1 MTTTYEALLHRAR
14 ELADSGGRRLL
25 GITGAPGAGKSTL
38 AERLAVDL
46 GADAVVVPMDGFHL
60 AARQLVAQGLAD
72 VKGAPQTFDDAGY
85 AALLRRLVDQREGE
99 VVYAP
104 AFERDLEEPIAGA
117 IRVEASVALVIT
129 EGNYLLAETGAWP
142 LASACLDETW
152 FLDLDPQVR
161 LARLIARHE
170 RFGKSPE
177 AARRWAE
184 ENDERNAQL
193 IEATAERA
201 DARLLLA

>member
-1 MTTTYEALLHRAR
+1 MP
-14 ELADSGGRRLL
+14 GRRGRRGLHFCRESRA
-25 GITGAPGAGKSTL
+25 IP
-38 AERLAVDL
+38 VD
-46 GADAVVVPMDGFHL
+46 
-60 AARQLVAQGLAD
+60 
-72 VKGAPQTFDDAGY
+72 GAPQTFDDAGY

-117 IRVEASVALVIT
+117 IRVEASVPLVIT

-142 LASACLDETW
+142 LAFACLDETW

-170 RFGKSPE
+170 RFGKSPG
-177 AARRWAE
+177 AARRSWPFRWKWASCASK
-184 ENDERNAQL
+184 RRRPQ
-193 IEATAERA
+193 
-201 DARLLLA
+201 

>member
-1 MTTTYEALLHRAR
+1 M
-14 ELADSGGRRLL
+14 
-25 GITGAPGAGKSTL
+25 
-38 AERLAVDL
+38 
-46 GADAVVVPMDGFHL
+46 
-60 AARQLVAQGLAD
+60 
-72 VKGAPQTFDDAGY
+72 
-85 AALLRRLVDQREGE
+85 
-99 VVYAP
+99 YAP

-117 IRVEASVALVIT
+117 IRVEASVPLVIT

-142 LASACLDETW
+142 LAFACLDETW

-177 AARRWAE
+177 AARWWAE

>member
-1 MTTTYEALLHRAR
+1 MTTTYDDLLQRAR

-38 AERLAVDL
+38 AERFADDL
-46 GADAVVVPMDGFHL
+46 GAGAVVVPMDGFHL
-60 AARQLVAQGLAD
+60 AARQLVALGLAD

-117 IRVEASVALVIT
+117 IRVEASVPLVIT

-142 LASACLDETW
+142 LVFACLDETW

-170 RFGKSPE
+170 RFGKSPG

>member
-1 MTTTYEALLHRAR
+1 MTTTYDDLLHRAR

-38 AERLAVDL
+38 AERLADDL

-60 AARQLVAQGLAD
+60 AQCQLEAQGLAV

-117 IRVEASVALVIT
+117 IRVEASVPLVIT

-142 LASACLDETW
+142 LAAPCLDETW